1 MNTRFGNLLPLSLAA
16 VLASAA
22 ATRAM
27 ALVIISEVAVS
38 NAFEHNTLGN
48 IVNEAHADTALGGPA
63 NAEVQLFPGTDD
75 FGQQAFSQ
83 AFSAFREGTATYWI
97 DMNAANTRP
106 PDNRGIGVANVHLNY
121 AAVKEAGD
129 KAFNLNVTGGTLRLI
144 DPDGRLVPL
153 FASATLEAT
162 VTHGP
167 DILSQASA
175 TATLTGHGGTFQN
188 ETFNLTSL
196 GLDFQPGAFVL
207 EDDGGNN
214 VVGADVDI
222 PKMTIP
228 VDLSRIVDGTLID
241 IDVSLSGE
249 VRAPGAE
256 REAQVFFRDP
266 THFNDPDP
274 FAGGATITFDTISS
288 GSGGN
293 IPEPSTLALLGSALL
308 IVGCRRRQRSSPA
321 V

>member
-1 MNTRFGNLLPLSLAA
+1 MNTRIGNLLPFSLAA
-16 VLASAA
+16 ALGCAAS
-22 ATRAM
+22 TPAM
-27 ALVIISEVAVS
+27 ALAIISEVGVS
-38 NAFEHNTLGN
+38 NAFEHDTLGN
-48 IVNEAHADTALGGPA
+48 IVREDHADTVLGGPA

-83 AFSAFREGTATYWI
+83 AFSGFRNGTATYWI
-97 DMNAANTRP
+97 DMNAANTRA

-129 KAFNLNVTGGTLRLI
+129 KSFNLNVTAGTLRLV
-144 DPDGRLVPL
+144 DPDGRPVPL
-153 FASATLEAT
+153 FASATLEAI

-167 DILSQASA
+167 ATLSQASA

-188 ETFNLTSL
+188 ETFNLTSQ

-214 VVGADVDI
+214 VVAADVDI

-256 REAQVFFRDP
+256 REAQLFFRDP
-266 THFNDPDP
+266 THINDADP
-274 FAGGATITFDTISS
+274 FAGGATITFDTVST
-288 GSGGN
+288 GSGN
-293 IPEPSTLALLGSALL
+293 TIPEPSTLALLGSALFL
-308 IVGCRRRQRSSPA
+308 IGCRRRFSCR
-321 V
+321 

>member
-1 MNTRFGNLLPLSLAA
+1 MNRHLGILLPLSLAA
-16 VLASAA
+16 ALGSAA
-22 ATRAM
+22 STPAM
-27 ALVIISEVAVS
+27 ALAIISEVGVS
-38 NAFEHNTLGN
+38 NAFEHDTLGN
-48 IVNEAHADTALGGPA
+48 IVNEDHADTVLGGPA

-83 AFSAFREGTATYWI
+83 AFSAFRNGTATYWI
-97 DMNAANTRP
+97 EMNAANTRA

-129 KAFNLNVTGGTLRLI
+129 KSFNLNVTGGTMRLV

-153 FASATLEAT
+153 FASATLDAT

-188 ETFNLTSL
+188 ETFDLASQ
-196 GLDFQPGAFVL
+196 GIDFRPGAFVL

-214 VVGADVDI
+214 VVAADVDI

-266 THFNDPDP
+266 THINDADP
-274 FAGGATITFDTISS
+274 FAGGATITFDTVST
-288 GSGGN
+288 GPGN
-293 IPEPSTLALLGSALL
+293 SIPEPSTLALLGSGLFV
-308 IVGCRRRQRSSPA
+308 IGCGRRRRSSSA
-321 V
+321 A

>member
-1 MNTRFGNLLPLSLAA
+1 MHARLGNVLPLSLAA
-16 VLASAA
+16 VLGTAAS
-22 ATRAM
+22 TPAM
-27 ALVIISEVAVS
+27 ALVIISQVAVS
-38 NAFEHNTLGN
+38 SAFEHDTLGN
-48 IVNEAHADTALGGPA
+48 VVNQNHADTLSGGPA
-63 NAEVQLFPGTDD
+63 NAQVSLFPGTDD
-75 FGQQAFSQ
+75 FGRPAFSQ
-83 AFSAFREGTATYWI
+83 AFSAFRNGTATYWI
-97 DMNAANTRP
+97 NMNAANTRA

-129 KAFNLNVTGGTLRLI
+129 KSFNLNVTGGTLRLV
-144 DPDGRLVPL
+144 DPDGRSVPL

-167 DILSQASA
+167 DILSQTSA
-175 TATLTGHGGTFQN
+175 TATLTGHGGSFPN
-188 ETFNLTSL
+188 ETFDLNSH
-196 GLDFQPGAFVL
+196 GFDFQPGSFSL

-214 VVGADVDI
+214 VVAADVDI

-256 REAQVFFRDP
+256 REALVFFRDP

-274 FAGGATITFDTISS
+274 FAGGATITFDTVSTGPGSS
-288 GSGGN
+288 V
-293 IPEPSTLALLGSALL
+293 PEPSTLALLGSALL
-308 IVGCRRRQRSSPA
+308 LIGYRRRRQA
-321 V
+321 D